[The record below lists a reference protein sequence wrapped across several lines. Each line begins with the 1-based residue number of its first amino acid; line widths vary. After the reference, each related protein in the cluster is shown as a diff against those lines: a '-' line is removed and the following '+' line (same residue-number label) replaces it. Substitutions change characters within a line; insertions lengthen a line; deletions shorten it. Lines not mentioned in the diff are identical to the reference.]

1 MASLNISLSDLPE
14 SQGFEP
20 LPEGWYTATIEK
32 AELKATQGGG
42 KMIAVNYK
50 ITGPTHA
57 GRTINFQNLNIKN
70 SNPTAETIGQQQ
82 LREIMSA
89 IGLIKIEDTDQL
101 VGNSL
106 QIKLKITPAG
116 TYVKDGVTKSKDAGN
131 EVKGFKAIEGGAPP
145 MPTQSPPATGAPKAP
160 WQK

>member
-1 MASLNISLSDLPE
+1 MASLNIDINELPE
-14 SQGFEP
+14 SSGFEP
-20 LPEGWYTATIEK
+20 IPEGWYFAVIEK
-32 AELKATQGGG
+32 AELKATSTGGQ
-42 KMIAVNYK
+42 MIAVNYK

-89 IGLIKIEDTDQL
+89 IGLNRIDDTDQL
-101 VGNSL
+101 VGRPL
-106 QIKLKITPAG
+106 QIKLKITAAG
-116 TYVKDGVTKSKDAGN
+116 TYKDKNGVEKSKDAGN
-131 EVKGFKAIEGGAPP
+131 EVRGFKAVEGGVPP
-145 MPTQSPPATGAPKAP
+145 IPTSTAGAGPKAP